1 LCCDQREVTCFSIN
15 TKTKQ
20 EGRKIASQVQIINL
34 ALGRLGANEITSL
47 VENTTEQRLAVNAW
61 DIARRAC
68 LRDHTWNFATTDVEL
83 NKIEGYT
90 SFEYSHAYQLP
101 SNNIR
106 LLQVYGNPVY
116 KVQGRKVLT
125 NQPTCK
131 IKYIADATDT
141 SEWDASF
148 TDLVAQRLAADM
160 AFALTKSQSTADSNY
175 SIYTQKLRTAKHV
188 DSTEDVQDMLGGHE
202 SIYIGARG

>member
-1 LCCDQREVTCFSIN
+1 M
-15 TKTKQ
+15 
-20 EGRKIASQVQIINL
+20 ASQVQIINL

-47 VENTTEQRLAVNAW
+47 NEGTTEQKLAVNAW

-68 LRDHTWNFATTDVEL
+68 LRDHAWNFAATDVEL
-83 NKIEGYT
+83 NQISGYT
-90 SFEYSHAYQLP
+90 SFEYQFAYQLP

-106 LLQVYGNPVY
+106 LLQVYGNPTF
-116 KVQGRKVLT
+116 KIQGRKILS
-125 NQPTCK
+125 NQSVCK
-131 IKYIADATDT
+131 IKYIADITDT

-175 SIYTQKLRTAKHV
+175 SIYAQKLKAAKHI
-188 DSTEDVQDMLGGHE
+188 DSTEDVQDMLGGE
-202 SIYIGARG
+202 TSIYIGVRG